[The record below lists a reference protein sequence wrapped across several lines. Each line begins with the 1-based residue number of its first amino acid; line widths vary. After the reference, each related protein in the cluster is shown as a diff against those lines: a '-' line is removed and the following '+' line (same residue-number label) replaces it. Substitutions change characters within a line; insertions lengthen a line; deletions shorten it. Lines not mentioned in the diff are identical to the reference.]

1 MKLYTRILVVFIFF
15 QFSSFAQSSSE
26 NKINL
31 ESNFNL
37 PGYLKLDFGFT
48 LVENKGHSLKSDLF
62 PSRSLDLYYSKPLFL
77 SKDFSFNPGIGIS
90 NDRLSF
96 SNDVILSESFDVDGN
111 RNIIIDTLSFSPDK
125 NSLKSTYLVVPLDFR
140 YYFGS
145 GSYDKRR
152 FFIGFGGE
160 IGLLLNSSTK
170 LKQTINNSANLVKN
184 KKDFGIN
191 DLKYG
196 LSFQIGVG
204 NFHIYYKRYISNLF
218 DDNSLPKY
226 ENVNPNINKV
236 GISFSIF

>member
-1 MKLYTRILVVFIFF
+1 MKVHTRILVIFMFF

-26 NKINL
+26 NNIDL

-48 LVENKGHSLKSDLF
+48 IVENKGHSLKSDLF

-77 SKDFSFNPGIGIS
+77 GEDFSFNPGIGIS

-96 SNDVILSESFDVDGN
+96 SNDVILSEFVDLDGN
-111 RNIIIDTLSFSPDK
+111 RNIIVDTLSFSPDK

-152 FFIGFGGE
+152 FFIGLGGE

-170 LKQTINNSANLVKN
+170 LKEIKNNSSNVIKN

-196 LSFQIGVG
+196 ISFQIGVG
-204 NFHIYYKRYISNLF
+204 NFHFYYKRYLSNLF
-218 DDNSLPKY
+218 DSSSVPMY

-236 GISFSIF
+236 GLSFSIF

>member
-1 MKLYTRILVVFIFF
+1 MNEITRILLFFMFF
-15 QFSSFAQSSSE
+15 QSSSFAQSSSE

-48 LVENKGHSLKSDLF
+48 QVENNNHSLQSDLF

-77 SKDFSFNPGIGIS
+77 SKNFSFNPGIGIS

-96 SNDVILSESFDVDGN
+96 SNDVILSETLDLDGN
-111 RNIIIDTLSFSPDK
+111 RSIIVDTLSFSPDK

-145 GSYDKRR
+145 GSYDKSR

-170 LKQTINNSANLVKN
+170 LKQTINNSSNLIKN

-196 LSFQIGVG
+196 ISFQIGVG
-204 NFHIYYKRYISNLF
+204 NFNLYYKRYLSNLF
-218 DDNSLPKY
+218 DSNSLPMY
-226 ENVNPNINKV
+226 ESVNPNINKL

>member
-1 MKLYTRILVVFIFF
+1 MRILLVIFVIF
-15 QFSSFAQSSSE
+15 QFSSFGQSSSE
-26 NKINL
+26 NNTNL
-31 ESNFNL
+31 KPNFNL

-48 LVENKGHSLKSDLF
+48 LIENKDHSLNSDLF
-62 PSRSLDLYYSKPLFL
+62 PSRSLDIYYSKPLFL
-77 SKDFSFNPGIGIS
+77 SDDFSFNPGIGIS

-96 SNDVILSESFDVDGN
+96 SNDVILSETFDVDGN

-125 NSLKSTYLVVPLDFR
+125 NSLKATYLVIPIDLR

-170 LKQTINNSANLVKN
+170 LKQTINNTSSLTKM
-184 KKDFGIN
+184 KKDFGLN

-196 LSFQIGVG
+196 ISFQIGVG
-204 NFHIYYKRYISNLF
+204 NFHLYYKRYLSNLF
-218 DDNSLPKY
+218 DDDSLPMY
-226 ENVNPNINKV
+226 ELVNPNINKIGV
-236 GISFSIF
+236 SFSVF

>member
-1 MKLYTRILVVFIFF
+1 M
-15 QFSSFAQSSSE
+15 S
-26 NKINL
+26 
-31 ESNFNL
+31 
-37 PGYLKLDFGFT
+37 
-48 LVENKGHSLKSDLF
+48 
-62 PSRSLDLYYSKPLFL
+62 
-77 SKDFSFNPGIGIS
+77 
-90 NDRLSF
+90 
-96 SNDVILSESFDVDGN
+96 
-111 RNIIIDTLSFSPDK
+111 DK

-204 NFHIYYKRYISNLF
+204 NFHIYYKRYVSNLF
-218 DDNSLPKY
+218 DDNSLPIY

>member
-1 MKLYTRILVVFIFF
+1 MNNNSVWF
-15 QFSSFAQSSSE
+15 
-26 NKINL
+26 
-31 ESNFNL
+31 
-37 PGYLKLDFGFT
+37 LDFFA
-48 LVENKGHSLKSDLF
+48 L
-62 PSRSLDLYYSKPLFL
+62 
-77 SKDFSFNPGIGIS
+77 IS
-90 NDRLSF
+90 
-96 SNDVILSESFDVDGN
+96 
-111 RNIIIDTLSFSPDK
+111 
-125 NSLKSTYLVVPLDFR
+125 VVPLDFR

-218 DDNSLPKY
+218 DDNSLPIY

>member
-1 MKLYTRILVVFIFF
+1 M
-15 QFSSFAQSSSE
+15 
-26 NKINL
+26 
-31 ESNFNL
+31 
-37 PGYLKLDFGFT
+37 
-48 LVENKGHSLKSDLF
+48 
-62 PSRSLDLYYSKPLFL
+62 FL
-77 SKDFSFNPGIGIS
+77 GKDFSFNPGIGIS

-96 SNDVILSESFDVDGN
+96 SNDVILSESFDLDGN
-111 RNIIIDTLSFSPDK
+111 RNIIVDTLSFSPDK

-170 LKQTINNSANLVKN
+170 LKQRINNSSNMTKN

-196 LSFQIGVG
+196 ISFQIGVG
-204 NFHIYYKRYISNLF
+204 NFHLYYKRYLSNLF
-218 DDNSLPKY
+218 DSNSLPMF
-226 ENVNPNINKV
+226 ESVNPNINKV
-236 GISFSIF
+236 GIYLFLFFNILFLT

>member
-1 MKLYTRILVVFIFF
+1 M
-15 QFSSFAQSSSE
+15 
-26 NKINL
+26 
-31 ESNFNL
+31 
-37 PGYLKLDFGFT
+37 
-48 LVENKGHSLKSDLF
+48 
-62 PSRSLDLYYSKPLFL
+62 
-77 SKDFSFNPGIGIS
+77 
-90 NDRLSF
+90 
-96 SNDVILSESFDVDGN
+96 
-111 RNIIIDTLSFSPDK
+111 
-125 NSLKSTYLVVPLDFR
+125 DFR

-218 DDNSLPKY
+218 DDNSLPIY

-236 GISFSIF
+236 GLSFSIF